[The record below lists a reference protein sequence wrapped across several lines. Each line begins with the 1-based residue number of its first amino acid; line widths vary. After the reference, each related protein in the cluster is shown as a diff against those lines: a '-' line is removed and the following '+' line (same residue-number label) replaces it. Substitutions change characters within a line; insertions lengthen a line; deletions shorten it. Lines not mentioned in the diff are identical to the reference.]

1 MAGAFQSYLSEFQH
15 LQSSLTRT
23 LDHDIPKLRGE
34 ERKAALRRCAM
45 DLDEADEIVEQME
58 LQGKGNAKLMVQV
71 RSAKMELK
79 GWRNKVA
86 SLSSLSDRDLLL
98 SSRPSHSSYPVGASS
113 DSDEDDLPAASSSSS
128 QRQRLLQS
136 TQTLN
141 TTSGRLDHAHR
152 LAAENEEIGQG
163 VLSSLVGQ
171 RLQLE
176 GANEVLEEAD
186 TSINRA
192 SGTIRKMI
200 RTAYRQKIVL
210 GIFIAVLLAL
220 VALILWR
227 KLR

>member
-1 MAGAFQSYLSEFQH
+1 MADPFQSYLAEFQH
-15 LQSSLTRT
+15 LQSSLTHK
-23 LDHDIPKLRGE
+23 LDHDIPSLRGE
-34 ERKAALRRCAM
+34 ERKASLRRCNM

-58 LQGKGNAKLMVQV
+58 LQGKGNPKLMVQV
-71 RSAKMELK
+71 RSAKMQLK
-79 GWRNKVA
+79 GWRNKLA
-86 SLSSLSDRDLLL
+86 SLSSISDRDLLL
-98 SSRPSHSSYPVGASS
+98 SSRPSHSSYPIGAS
-113 DSDEDDLPAASSSSS
+113 DSEDDDDLPTSSSSQ

-176 GANEVLEEAD
+176 GAHEALNEAD
-186 TSINRA
+186 VSINRA

-200 RTAYRQKIVL
+200 RTAYRQKITI

>member
-1 MAGAFQSYLSEFQH
+1 MADPFQSYLAEFHH
-15 LQSSLTRT
+15 LESSLTHK
-23 LDHDIPKLRGE
+23 LDHDIPSLRGE
-34 ERKAALRRCAM
+34 QRKASLRTCSM

-58 LQGKGNAKLMVQV
+58 LQGKGNPKLMVQV
-71 RSAKMELK
+71 RSAKMQLK
-79 GWRNKVA
+79 GWRNKLA
-86 SLSSLSDRDLLL
+86 SLSSISDRDLLL
-98 SSRPSHSSYPVGASS
+98 SSRPSHSSYPIGAS
-113 DSDEDDLPAASSSSS
+113 DSEDDDDLPPSSSSQQ

-141 TTSGRLDHAHR
+141 ATSGRLDHAHR

-176 GANEVLEEAD
+176 GAHEALNEAD
-186 TSINRA
+186 VSINRA

-200 RTAYRQKIVL
+200 RTAYRQKIAI